1 MPNKS
6 CNKSSPKASDPEY
19 ICNPKTGRWIK
30 ASGATAKK
38 LGVSHSKKSSLS
50 KKLGSCKTDTD
61 CSKFKCNKS
70 KSNVF
75 CSKDQACACSHPS
88 RKYTTRSAPHDYR
101 YLSIDFD
108 TKNPAERKYIDQTI
122 SQYST
127 ICKSK
132 TSTPMLKRVDLFSS
146 KLTKTTGTVVP
157 LAFEPLRRLL
167 PEHNTI
173 YQEGRRVLVVCVDKT
188 DDVVGFLAGNVNV
201 LPILDKYANDPRMDS
216 YDHVKYINVYSEF
229 GPQEDAEPDIPLS
242 WVEILC
248 ITPDSRGQN
257 LSDKLI
263 TLFVD
268 YCKSITGEKELVLG
282 VDVVGTN
289 ENGINL
295 GLVKNYEKLGFKFDM
310 WWNLSDVYT
319 MFMGA
324 QFGGQRK

>member
-1 MPNKS
+1 MPNKI
-6 CNKSSPKASDPEY
+6 CNQSSPKASNPDY
-19 ICNPKTGRWIK
+19 VCNPKTGRWIK
-30 ASGATAKK
+30 ATGATAKK
-38 LGVSHSKKSSLS
+38 LGVSSLKMPVSSRPSKKY
-50 KKLGSCKTDTD
+50 
-61 CSKFKCNKS
+61 
-70 KSNVF
+70 V
-75 CSKDQACACSHPS
+75 
-88 RKYTTRSAPHDYR
+88 TRSASPDYK
-101 YLSIDFD
+101 YLLIDFD

-122 SQYST
+122 SQYSI

-146 KLTKTTGTVVP
+146 KLAKATGTVVP

-188 DDVVGFLAGNVNV
+188 DDVVGFLAGNVNT
-201 LPILDKYANDPRMDS
+201 LPILDKYADGPRMDS
-216 YDHVKYINVYSEF
+216 YDRVKYINVYSEF
-229 GPQEDAEPDIPLS
+229 GPQEDTEPDIPLS

-248 ITPDSRGQN
+248 IAPDSRGQN

-282 VDVVGTN
+282 IDVVGTN